1 MYRLRSEEEALGARP
16 SEPALRALMAS
27 FEATADALVALGEAE
42 KARDLASSSP
52 LLQRP
57 EVAAV
62 LRSAPP
68 IPTDADGPPP
78 LFGTATFTE
87 VTTTTIATTTTTTQ
101 KRLELAPYATAPAD
115 EESPRSRRRSPTGC
129 KTPGFVDSTASTS
142 PAGALPSHPPAA
154 AVATLP
160 APAPPPPPRHHVRRP
175 PPPPSRA
182 GARGFSLKLDS
193 SAVLRELNSMTK
205 IKVPAPAAPAA
216 PGSGDDI
223 VLMPAPRRRRGARG
237 GRAGVAAAG
246 GGRAHQL
253 RLPEEEAM
261 AAGDGIPS
269 ATKIR
274 GPWVS
279 LNANRMKFVGDLFGA
294 GAVDTLFG
302 EENMVGETTAAP
314 MSWDASGVPSPGA
327 VFPSPGPS
335 PVVVTKRQ
343 RGRDTDLPPRRV
355 AGLRARG
362 LGLPGT
368 RRRGARTGRPTVAPR
383 PCAPVPARKGRSRTN
398 K

>member
-1 MYRLRSEEEALGARP
+1 
-16 SEPALRALMAS
+16 
-27 FEATADALVALGEAE
+27 
-42 KARDLASSSP
+42 
-52 LLQRP
+52 
-57 EVAAV
+57 
-62 LRSAPP
+62 
-68 IPTDADGPPP
+68 
-78 LFGTATFTE
+78 
-87 VTTTTIATTTTTTQ
+87 
-101 KRLELAPYATAPAD
+101 
-115 EESPRSRRRSPTGC
+115 
-129 KTPGFVDSTASTS
+129 
-142 PAGALPSHPPAA
+142 
-154 AVATLP
+154 
-160 APAPPPPPRHHVRRP
+160 
-175 PPPPSRA
+175 
-182 GARGFSLKLDS
+182 
-193 SAVLRELNSMTK
+193 MTK

-223 VLMPAPRRRRGARG
+223 VLMPAPASPPRRAAAAAPASPPRA
-237 GRAGVAAAG
+237 AGVP
-246 GGRAHQL
+246 HQL

-343 RGRDTDLPPRRV
+343 RGRDTDLPTACSP
-355 AGLRARG
+355 GLRARG
-362 LGLPGT
+362 LGL
-368 RRRGARTGRPTVAPR
+368 
-383 PCAPVPARKGRSRTN
+383 
-398 K
+398 